1 LITKNKII
9 PAYKI
14 FKRIA
19 FSNKKP
25 IENLPE
31 LESLNLN
38 TIEINDRYNKSK
50 DAENMIIEKLASDTK
65 EDDKIPT
72 VCYFI

>member
-65 EDDKIPT
+65 EEDKIPT